1 MNKDKALFRLEREK
15 LLLTGEIPRLF
26 MKYALPGVAGLLF
39 LGIQSVIDGIVL
51 GRFVGAN
58 ALASVNLVLPCY
70 SLISAFAIVMGIGGQ
85 TLVSISLGRGD
96 KQEANNA
103 LRSVFVFLLGM
114 SVVVSLVIFLSAGK
128 IASFLGANEVLLPDA
143 VHYIRALVP
152 FFPLLCAMF
161 FGDYIIKAMGHPLY
175 ATSVMGMTVVL
186 NIVLDLVFV
195 AVLGWGVMGAGLAT
209 GIAFTM
215 GACFNVPRLFSCHE
229 VVAVQRGRYDRR
241 LVWNAFY
248 NGSSEG
254 MSELSVAITV
264 FLFNITM
271 MRYLG
276 ESGVAAFTAIN
287 YILFIGTTVFLG
299 ISDGIIPIIGYN
311 YGARKQERIKSILKL
326 AARTN
331 SLIGIGLFLLL
342 LLFGEQV
349 IGLFFKDHGSEAFEI
364 ASRGVSIYCFAFLLC
379 GLNILAS
386 SYFTAI
392 GNAKI
397 SIIISVLRG
406 LVFVG
411 IGILVL
417 PAVFGIDAIWY
428 DVPIAEICTL
438 SVSFWLVR
446 RSLFNN
452 RSNFCFL
459 SEVLLVF

>member
-215 GACFNVPRLFSCHE
+215 GACFNVPRLFSRHE

-311 YGARKQERIKSILKL
+311 YGARQQERIKSILKL

-397 SIIISVLRG
+397 SIIISALRG

-417 PAVFGIDAIWY
+417 PAVFGIDAIWF

-452 RSNFCFL
+452 RSN
-459 SEVLLVF
+459 

>member
-215 GACFNVPRLFSCHE
+215 GACFNVPRLFSRHE

-311 YGARKQERIKSILKL
+311 YGARQQERIKSILKL

-397 SIIISVLRG
+397 SIIISALRG

-417 PAVFGIDAIWY
+417 PAVFGIDAIRY

-452 RSNFCFL
+452 RSN
-459 SEVLLVF
+459 

>member
-152 FFPLLCAMF
+152 FFPLLCAIF

-215 GACFNVPRLFSCHE
+215 GACFNVPRLFSRHE

-397 SIIISVLRG
+397 SIIISALRG

-428 DVPIAEICTL
+428 DVPISEICTL

-452 RSNFCFL
+452 RSN
-459 SEVLLVF
+459 

>member
-175 ATSVMGMTVVL
+175 ATSVMGITVVL

-215 GACFNVPRLFSCHE
+215 GACFNVPRLFSRHE

-311 YGARKQERIKSILKL
+311 YGARQQERIKSILKL

-397 SIIISVLRG
+397 SIIISAL
-406 LVFVG
+406 
-411 IGILVL
+411 
-417 PAVFGIDAIWY
+417 
-428 DVPIAEICTL
+428 
-438 SVSFWLVR
+438 
-446 RSLFNN
+446 
-452 RSNFCFL
+452 
-459 SEVLLVF
+459 

>member
-85 TLVSISLGRGD
+85 TLVSISFGRGD

-175 ATSVMGMTVVL
+175 ATSVMGITVVL

-215 GACFNVPRLFSCHE
+215 GACFNVPRLFSRHE

-311 YGARKQERIKSILKL
+311 YGARQQERIKSILKL

-397 SIIISVLRG
+397 SIIISALRG

-452 RSNFCFL
+452 RSN
-459 SEVLLVF
+459 

>member
-175 ATSVMGMTVVL
+175 ATSVMGITVVL

-215 GACFNVPRLFSCHE
+215 GACFNVPRLFSRHE

-271 MRYLG
+271 MRYMG

-311 YGARKQERIKSILKL
+311 YGARQQERIKSILKL

-397 SIIISVLRG
+397 SIIISALRG

-452 RSNFCFL
+452 RSN
-459 SEVLLVF
+459 

>member
-215 GACFNVPRLFSCHE
+215 GACFNVPRLFSRHE

-311 YGARKQERIKSILKL
+311 YGARQQERIKSILKL

-331 SLIGIGLFLLL
+331 SLIGIGLFL

-397 SIIISVLRG
+397 SIIISALRG

-452 RSNFCFL
+452 RSN
-459 SEVLLVF
+459 

>member
-26 MKYALPGVAGLLF
+26 TKYALPGVAGLVF

-215 GACFNVPRLFSCHE
+215 GACFNVPRLFSRHE

-311 YGARKQERIKSILKL
+311 YGARQQERIKSILKL

-397 SIIISVLRG
+397 SIIISALRG

-452 RSNFCFL
+452 RSN
-459 SEVLLVF
+459 

>member
-1 MNKDKALFRLEREK
+1 MNKDKALFRQEREK

-26 MKYALPGVAGLLF
+26 FKYALPGVAGLLF

-85 TLVSISLGRGD
+85 TLVSISLGKGD

-103 LRSVFVFLLGM
+103 LRSVFLFLLGM

-143 VHYIRALVP
+143 VGYIRALVP

-175 ATSVMGMTVVL
+175 ATSVMGLTVIL
-186 NIVLDLVFV
+186 NIILDIVFV
-195 AVLGWGVMGAGLAT
+195 ARLGWGVMGAGLAT
-209 GIAFTM
+209 GIAFTV
-215 GACFNVPRLFSCHE
+215 GTCFNLPRLFSRHE

-311 YGARKQERIKSILKL
+311 FGARQQGRIKSILKL

-331 SLIGIGLFLLL
+331 SLIGISLFLLL

-349 IGLFFKDHGSEAFEI
+349 IGLFFKDHGSEAFAI

-397 SIIISVLRG
+397 SIIISALRG
-406 LVFVG
+406 LIFVG

-428 DVPIAEICTL
+428 DVPIAEVCTL

-446 RSLFNN
+446 RSLKQ
-452 RSNFCFL
+452 
-459 SEVLLVF
+459 

>member
-128 IASFLGANEVLLPDA
+128 IASFLGANEVLLPDV

-215 GACFNVPRLFSCHE
+215 GACFNVPRLFSRHE

-276 ESGVAAFTAIN
+276 ESGVVAFTAIN

-311 YGARKQERIKSILKL
+311 YGARQQERIKSILKL
-326 AARTN
+326 AVRTN

-392 GNAKI
+392 GNAKMCAHK
-397 SIIISVLRG
+397 
-406 LVFVG
+406 G
-411 IGILVL
+411 I
-417 PAVFGIDAIWY
+417 
-428 DVPIAEICTL
+428 
-438 SVSFWLVR
+438 
-446 RSLFNN
+446 
-452 RSNFCFL
+452 
-459 SEVLLVF
+459 

>member
-143 VHYIRALVP
+143 VHYIRALVS

-161 FGDYIIKAMGHPLY
+161 FGDYIIKAMGHLLY

-215 GACFNVPRLFSCHE
+215 GACFNVPRLFSRHE

-397 SIIISVLRG
+397 SIIISALRG

-452 RSNFCFL
+452 RSN
-459 SEVLLVF
+459 

>member
-161 FGDYIIKAMGHPLY
+161 FGDYIIKAMGHPVY
-175 ATSVMGMTVVL
+175 ATSVMGITVVL

-215 GACFNVPRLFSCHE
+215 GACFNVPRLFSRHE

-311 YGARKQERIKSILKL
+311 YGARQQERIKSILKL

-397 SIIISVLRG
+397 SIIISALRG

-452 RSNFCFL
+452 RSN
-459 SEVLLVF
+459 

>member
-26 MKYALPGVAGLLF
+26 LKYALPGVAGLLF

-85 TLVSISLGRGD
+85 TLVSISLGKGD

-103 LRSVFVFLLGM
+103 LRSVFLFLLGM
-114 SVVVSLVIFLSAGK
+114 SVVVSLVIYLSAGK
-128 IASFLGANEVLLPDA
+128 IASFLGANEVLLSDA
-143 VHYIRALVP
+143 VGYIRALVP

-175 ATSVMGMTVVL
+175 ATSVMGLTVIL
-186 NIVLDLVFV
+186 NIILDLIFV
-195 AVLGWGVMGAGLAT
+195 AGMGWGVMGAGLST
-209 GIAFTM
+209 GIAFTV
-215 GACFNVPRLFSCHE
+215 GACLNVPRLFSRHE

-311 YGARKQERIKSILKL
+311 FGAGQHGRIKSILKL

-331 SLIGIGLFLLL
+331 SLIGISLFLLL

-349 IGLFFKDHGSEAFEI
+349 IGFFFKDHGSEAFAI

-397 SIIISVLRG
+397 SIIISALRG

-428 DVPIAEICTL
+428 DVPIAEVCTL
-438 SVSFWLVR
+438 SFSFWLVR
-446 RSLFNN
+446 RSLKK
-452 RSNFCFL
+452 
-459 SEVLLVF
+459 

>member
-152 FFPLLCAMF
+152 FFPLLCAIF

-215 GACFNVPRLFSCHE
+215 GACFNVPRLFSRHE

-397 SIIISVLRG
+397 SIIISALRG

-452 RSNFCFL
+452 RSN
-459 SEVLLVF
+459 

>member
-1 MNKDKALFRLEREK
+1 MNKDKALFRQEREK

-152 FFPLLCAMF
+152 FFPLLCVMF

-215 GACFNVPRLFSCHE
+215 GACFNVPRLFSRHE
-229 VVAVQRGRYDRR
+229 VVAVQRGRYDQR

-311 YGARKQERIKSILKL
+311 YGAGQQERIKSILKL

-331 SLIGIGLFLLL
+331 SLIGIGLFLL

-397 SIIISVLRG
+397 SIIISALRG

-417 PAVFGIDAIWY
+417 PTVFGIDAIWY

-452 RSNFCFL
+452 RSN
-459 SEVLLVF
+459 

>member
-215 GACFNVPRLFSCHE
+215 GACFNVPRLFSRHE
-229 VVAVQRGRYDRR
+229 VVAVQRGRYDQR

-311 YGARKQERIKSILKL
+311 YGAGQQERIKSILKL

-397 SIIISVLRG
+397 SIIISALRG

-452 RSNFCFL
+452 RSN
-459 SEVLLVF
+459 

>member
-39 LGIQSVIDGIVL
+39 LGIQSVIDGSVL

-215 GACFNVPRLFSCHE
+215 GACFNVPRLFSRHE

-311 YGARKQERIKSILKL
+311 YGARQQERIKSILKL

-397 SIIISVLRG
+397 SIIISALRG

-452 RSNFCFL
+452 RSN
-459 SEVLLVF
+459 

>member
-215 GACFNVPRLFSCHE
+215 GACFNVPRLFSRHE

-241 LVWNAFY
+241 LVWTAFY

-311 YGARKQERIKSILKL
+311 YGARQQERIKSILKL

-397 SIIISVLRG
+397 SIIISALRG

-452 RSNFCFL
+452 RSN
-459 SEVLLVF
+459 

>member
-103 LRSVFVFLLGM
+103 LRSVFVFLQGM

-186 NIVLDLVFV
+186 NIVLDLVFL

-215 GACFNVPRLFSCHE
+215 GACFNVPRLFSRHE

-311 YGARKQERIKSILKL
+311 YGARQQERIKSILKL

-397 SIIISVLRG
+397 SIIISALRG

-452 RSNFCFL
+452 RSN
-459 SEVLLVF
+459 

>member
-26 MKYALPGVAGLLF
+26 MKYALPGVVGLLF

-215 GACFNVPRLFSCHE
+215 GACFNVPRLFSRHE

-311 YGARKQERIKSILKL
+311 YGARQQERIKSILKL

-397 SIIISVLRG
+397 SIIISALRG

-452 RSNFCFL
+452 RSN
-459 SEVLLVF
+459 

>member
-1 MNKDKALFRLEREK
+1 MNKDKALFRQEREK

-26 MKYALPGVAGLLF
+26 FKYALPGVAGLLF

-85 TLVSISLGRGD
+85 TLVSISLGKGD

-103 LRSVFVFLLGM
+103 LRSVFLFLLGM

-143 VHYIRALVP
+143 VGYIRALVP

-175 ATSVMGMTVVL
+175 ATSVMGLTVIL
-186 NIVLDLVFV
+186 NIILDIVFV
-195 AVLGWGVMGAGLAT
+195 ARLGWGVMGAGLAT
-209 GIAFTM
+209 GIAFTV
-215 GACFNVPRLFSCHE
+215 GACFNLPRLFSRHE

-311 YGARKQERIKSILKL
+311 FGARQQGRIKSILKL

-331 SLIGIGLFLLL
+331 SLIGISLFLLL

-349 IGLFFKDHGSEAFEI
+349 IGLFFKDHGSEAFAI

-397 SIIISVLRG
+397 SIIISALRG
-406 LVFVG
+406 LIFVG

-417 PAVFGIDAIWY
+417 PAVFGIDTIWY
-428 DVPIAEICTL
+428 DVPIAEVCTL

-446 RSLFNN
+446 RSLKQ
-452 RSNFCFL
+452 
-459 SEVLLVF
+459 

>member
-1 MNKDKALFRLEREK
+1 MNKDKALFRQEREK

-26 MKYALPGVAGLLF
+26 FKYALPGVAGLLF

-85 TLVSISLGRGD
+85 TLVSISLGKGD

-103 LRSVFVFLLGM
+103 LRSVFLFLLGM

-143 VHYIRALVP
+143 VGYIRALVP

-175 ATSVMGMTVVL
+175 ATSVMGLTVIL
-186 NIVLDLVFV
+186 NIILDIVFV
-195 AVLGWGVMGAGLAT
+195 ARLGWGVMGAGLAT
-209 GIAFTM
+209 GIAFTV
-215 GACFNVPRLFSCHE
+215 GACFNLPRLFSRHE

-311 YGARKQERIKSILKL
+311 YGAGQHGRIKSILKL
-326 AARTN
+326 AVRTN
-331 SLIGIGLFLLL
+331 SLIGISLFLLL

-349 IGLFFKDHGSEAFEI
+349 IGLFFKDHGSEAFAI

-397 SIIISVLRG
+397 SIIISALRG
-406 LVFVG
+406 LIFVG

-428 DVPIAEICTL
+428 DVPIAEVCTL

-446 RSLFNN
+446 RSLKQ
-452 RSNFCFL
+452 
-459 SEVLLVF
+459 

>member
-96 KQEANNA
+96 KQEANDA

-215 GACFNVPRLFSCHE
+215 GACFNVPRLFSRHE

-276 ESGVAAFTAIN
+276 ESGVVAFTAIN

-311 YGARKQERIKSILKL
+311 YGARQQERIKSILKL

-397 SIIISVLRG
+397 SIIISALRG

-452 RSNFCFL
+452 RSN
-459 SEVLLVF
+459 

>member
-215 GACFNVPRLFSCHE
+215 GACFNVPRLFSRHE

-311 YGARKQERIKSILKL
+311 YGARQQERIKSILKL

-452 RSNFCFL
+452 RSN
-459 SEVLLVF
+459 

>member
-96 KQEANNA
+96 KQEANDA

-215 GACFNVPRLFSCHE
+215 GACFNVPRLFSRHE

-311 YGARKQERIKSILKL
+311 YGARQQERIKSILKL

-397 SIIISVLRG
+397 SIIISALRG

-452 RSNFCFL
+452 RSN
-459 SEVLLVF
+459 

>member
-215 GACFNVPRLFSCHE
+215 GACFNVPRLFSRHE
-229 VVAVQRGRYDRR
+229 VVAVQRGRYDQR

-311 YGARKQERIKSILKL
+311 YGAGQQERIKSILKL

-397 SIIISVLRG
+397 SIIISALRG

-428 DVPIAEICTL
+428 EVPIAEICTL

-452 RSNFCFL
+452 RSN
-459 SEVLLVF
+459 

>member
-96 KQEANNA
+96 KQEANNV

-215 GACFNVPRLFSCHE
+215 GACFNVPRLFSRHE

-254 MSELSVAITV
+254 MSELLVAITV

-311 YGARKQERIKSILKL
+311 YGARQQERIKSILKL

-397 SIIISVLRG
+397 SIIISALRG

-452 RSNFCFL
+452 RSN
-459 SEVLLVF
+459 

>member
-1 MNKDKALFRLEREK
+1 MNKDKALFRQEREK

-26 MKYALPGVAGLLF
+26 FKYALPGIAGLLF

-85 TLVSISLGRGD
+85 TLVSISLGKGD

-103 LRSVFVFLLGM
+103 LRSVFLFLLGM

-143 VHYIRALVP
+143 VGYIRALVP

-175 ATSVMGMTVVL
+175 ATSVMGLTVIL
-186 NIVLDLVFV
+186 NIILDIVFV
-195 AVLGWGVMGAGLAT
+195 ARLGWGVMGAGLAT
-209 GIAFTM
+209 GIAFTV
-215 GACFNVPRLFSCHE
+215 GACFNLPRLFSRHE

-311 YGARKQERIKSILKL
+311 FGARQQGRIKSILKL

-331 SLIGIGLFLLL
+331 SLIGISLFLLL

-349 IGLFFKDHGSEAFEI
+349 IGLFFKDHGSEAFAI

-397 SIIISVLRG
+397 SIIISALRG
-406 LVFVG
+406 LIFVG

-417 PAVFGIDAIWY
+417 PAMFGIDAIWY
-428 DVPIAEICTL
+428 DVPIAEVCTL

-446 RSLFNN
+446 RSLKQ
-452 RSNFCFL
+452 
-459 SEVLLVF
+459 

>member
-26 MKYALPGVAGLLF
+26 MKYALPGVVGLLF

-215 GACFNVPRLFSCHE
+215 GACFNVPRLFSRHE

-311 YGARKQERIKSILKL
+311 YGARQQERIKSILKL

-397 SIIISVLRG
+397 SIIISALRG

-428 DVPIAEICTL
+428 DVLIAEICTL

-452 RSNFCFL
+452 RSN
-459 SEVLLVF
+459 

>member
-215 GACFNVPRLFSCHE
+215 GACFNVPRLFSRHE

-311 YGARKQERIKSILKL
+311 YGARQQERIKSILKL

-397 SIIISVLRG
+397 SIIISALRG

-446 RSLFNN
+446 RSLFYN
-452 RSNFCFL
+452 RSN
-459 SEVLLVF
+459 

>member
-152 FFPLLCAMF
+152 FFPLLCVMF

-215 GACFNVPRLFSCHE
+215 GACFNVPRLFSRHE
-229 VVAVQRGRYDRR
+229 VVAVQRGRYDQR

-311 YGARKQERIKSILKL
+311 YGAGQQERIKLILKL

-397 SIIISVLRG
+397 SIIISALRG

-452 RSNFCFL
+452 RSN
-459 SEVLLVF
+459 

>member
-215 GACFNVPRLFSCHE
+215 GACFNVPRLFSRHE
-229 VVAVQRGRYDRR
+229 VVAVQCGRYDRR

-311 YGARKQERIKSILKL
+311 YGARQQERIKSILKL

-397 SIIISVLRG
+397 SIIISALRG

-417 PAVFGIDAIWY
+417 PAVFSIDAIWY

-446 RSLFNN
+446 R
-452 RSNFCFL
+452 
-459 SEVLLVF
+459 

>member
-96 KQEANNA
+96 KQEANNV

-215 GACFNVPRLFSCHE
+215 GACFNVPRLFSRHE

-311 YGARKQERIKSILKL
+311 YGARQQERIKSILKL

-397 SIIISVLRG
+397 SIIISALRG

-452 RSNFCFL
+452 RSN
-459 SEVLLVF
+459 

>member
-26 MKYALPGVAGLLF
+26 LKYALPGVAGLLF

-85 TLVSISLGRGD
+85 TLVSISLGRGN

-103 LRSVFVFLLGM
+103 LRSVFLFLLGM
-114 SVVVSLVIFLSAGK
+114 SVVVSLVIFLSAGE

-143 VHYIRALVP
+143 AGYIRALVP
-152 FFPLLCAMF
+152 FFPLLCVMF

-175 ATSVMGMTVVL
+175 ATSVMGLTVIL
-186 NIVLDLVFV
+186 NIILDLVFV
-195 AVLGWGVMGAGLAT
+195 AKLEWGVMGAGLAT
-209 GIAFTM
+209 GIAFAV
-215 GACFNVPRLFSCHE
+215 GACLNLPRLFSRHE
-229 VVAVQRGRYDRR
+229 VVAVQRGRYDHR

-271 MRYLG
+271 MKYLG

-311 YGARKQERIKSILKL
+311 YGAQQHGRIKSILKL

-331 SLIGIGLFLLL
+331 SLIGISLFLLL
-342 LLFGEQV
+342 FLFGEQV
-349 IGLFFKDHGSEAFEI
+349 IGLFFKDHGSEAFAI

-392 GNAKI
+392 GNAKV
-397 SIIISVLRG
+397 SIIISSLRG

-428 DVPIAEICTL
+428 DVPIAEVCTL

-446 RSLFNN
+446 RSLKQ
-452 RSNFCFL
+452 
-459 SEVLLVF
+459 

>member
-215 GACFNVPRLFSCHE
+215 GACFNVPRLFSRHE

-287 YILFIGTTVFLG
+287 YILFIGTTVFLS

-311 YGARKQERIKSILKL
+311 YGARQQERIKSILKL

-397 SIIISVLRG
+397 SIIISALRG

-452 RSNFCFL
+452 RSN
-459 SEVLLVF
+459 